1 MDLTTFPLPAL
12 FGLPPITL
20 VLGLVAAASLPGLI
34 IGLVRFRHTDG
45 KLLTIASA
53 LVLLALL
60 LIAAAVLFTVWSGSM
75 G

>member
-1 MDLTTFPLPAL
+1 MDITALPLLAV
-12 FGLPPITL
+12 FGMPPITV
-20 VLGLVAAASLPGLI
+20 VLGLVAAASVPGLI
-34 IGLVRFRHTDG
+34 IGLVRFRHKDG

-60 LIAAAVLFTVWSGSM
+60 LVTTAVLFTVWSGSM